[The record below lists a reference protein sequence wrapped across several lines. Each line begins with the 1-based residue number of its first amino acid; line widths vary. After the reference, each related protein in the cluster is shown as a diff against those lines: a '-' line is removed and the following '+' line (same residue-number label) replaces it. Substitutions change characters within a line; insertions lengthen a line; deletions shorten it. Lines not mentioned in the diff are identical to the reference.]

1 MIVTFFEYKEL
12 SFGDIRRAFPT
23 VTATTITLRLKEL
36 VHFELLEKTD
46 TWSYRA
52 TKKLFH
58 ISKILELLETWN

>member
-46 TWSYRA
+46 T
-52 TKKLFH
+52 
-58 ISKILELLETWN
+58 